1 MPLSER
7 PGAAV
12 TRRSFLVATLTAAPL
27 LARAQSY
34 YPNRPIRMVVPF
46 PPGATV
52 DVTARTV
59 AAKAAELI
67 GRNANI
73 VVENLPGAGGNV
85 ATQRVARE
93 APDGYALLFTAPN
106 HTINPSLYSNSGF
119 DPERDFAP
127 ISLVAQIPEILV
139 APRSAPFDTFQ
150 EFVAYARRHPGE
162 LSYASAGIGSHPHVV
177 TELLLRRLG
186 LDVLHVPYRG
196 AAPALTDTIA
206 GRVQLKLDSYVS
218 SAPHMA
224 SGALKV
230 LAIASLERSPL
241 MPDVPTI
248 SELGLPG
255 FEGILWMGVLAP
267 TGTPSEAI
275 STLSRTFMHAVRA
288 PEVGQQLA
296 ARGVESVGTTPEQF
310 RAIIARE
317 IPQWREV
324 IRAANIRA
332 E

>member
-1 MPLSER
+1 MMPST
-7 PGAAV
+7 
-12 TRRSFLVATLTAAPL
+12 TRRL
-27 LARAQSY
+27 LLGASGALALPRFASAQSD
-34 YPNRPIRMVVPF
+34 YPSRPIRLVVPF

-52 DVTARTV
+52 DVTARLI
-59 AAKAAELI
+59 AAKAAELL
-67 GRNANI
+67 GGNASI
-73 VVENLPGAGGNV
+73 VVENLPGAGGNI

-93 APDGYALLFTAPN
+93 RADGYTLLFTAPN
-106 HTINPSLYSNSGF
+106 HTVNPSLNPNSGF
-119 DPERDFAP
+119 DPEKDFTP

-139 APRSAPFDTFQ
+139 APRSAPFTTFQ
-150 EFVAYARRHPGE
+150 EFVDYARSHPGQ
-162 LSYASAGIGSHPHVV
+162 LSYSSAGIGTHPHVV
-177 TELLLRRLG
+177 TELLLHRLG
-186 LDVLHVPYRG
+186 LQVLHVPYRG

-224 SGALKV
+224 TGALRV
-230 LAIASLERSPL
+230 LAIASPQRSPL
-241 MPDVPTI
+241 MPDVPTV

-267 TGTPSEAI
+267 AGTPPEAVAK
-275 STLSRTFMHAVRA
+275 LSRAFMGAVRM
-288 PEVGQQLA
+288 PEVAQALST
-296 ARGVESVGTTPEQF
+296 RGVEPVGNTPEEF

-317 IPQWREV
+317 LPQWREV

>member
-12 TRRSFLVATLTAAPL
+12 TRRSFLAATLTAAPL
-27 LARAQSY
+27 LARAQSD
-34 YPNRPIRMVVPF
+34 YPNRPIRLVIPF

-52 DVTARTV
+52 DVTARSV

-93 APDGYALLFTAPN
+93 APDGYTLLFTAPN
-106 HTINPSLYSNSGF
+106 HTINPSLYANSGF

-241 MPDVPTI
+241 MPDVPRI

-255 FEGILWMGVLAP
+255 FEGILPQRSGSNSP
-267 TGTPSEAI
+267 REAWN
-275 STLSRTFMHAVRA
+275 
-288 PEVGQQLA
+288 P
-296 ARGVESVGTTPEQF
+296 
-310 RAIIARE
+310 
-317 IPQWREV
+317 
-324 IRAANIRA
+324 
-332 E
+332 